1 MLLFHCLILTS
12 FNKFDTNI
20 LDVKTMVN
28 ADIIIGIQL
37 TTAQLH
43 FIATYFEV
51 AWEVQK
57 RRKLVLLLVVD
68 ILDIISSEK
77 WQQGNSS
84 KFI

>member
-1 MLLFHCLILTS
+1 
-12 FNKFDTNI
+12 
-20 LDVKTMVN
+20 MVN

-51 AWEVQK
+51 VWEVQK
-57 RRKLVLLLVVD
+57 RKKLVLLLVVD

-77 WQQGNSS
+77 WQQGYS
-84 KFI
+84 